1 MKYKLILVLLTSALC
16 SCSYSN
22 SGFKQL
28 ESNQQKDTGL
38 DNWGRGADPWM
49 SDWEEKQREQ
59 AKRSQQL
66 NFQKTKNNK

>member
-1 MKYKLILVLLTSALC
+1 MKYKLILVLLTSVLC

-22 SGFKQL
+22 SGFKQF

-38 DNWGRGADPWM
+38 DNWGRGATPWM

-59 AKRSQQL
+59 AKWSRQMEHNL
-66 NFQKTKNNK
+66 KKK